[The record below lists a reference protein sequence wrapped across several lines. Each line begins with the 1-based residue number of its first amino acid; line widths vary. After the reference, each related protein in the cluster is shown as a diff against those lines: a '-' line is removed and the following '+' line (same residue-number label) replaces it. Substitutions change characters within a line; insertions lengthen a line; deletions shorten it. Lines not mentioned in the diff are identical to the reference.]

1 MTNKIKIY
9 WWNFGLKTL
18 EFNGELDE
26 YLKQKDIFIEKTNY
40 IIDNKTNI
48 VTIKDSY
55 NIKFNIGGAFFEIR
69 DNYSD
74 YEKVA
79 IDTIKLFLMRLGDKA
94 LIEYGNQ
101 RIYINK

>member
-9 WWNFGLKTL
+9 WWNFGSKTL

-40 IIDNKTNI
+40 TIDNI
-48 VTIKDSY
+48 IKDSY
-55 NIKFNIGGAFFEIR
+55 SIKFNIGGAFFEIR
-69 DNYSD
+69 DNYSN

-94 LIEYGNQ
+94 LIEYKNQ